1 MSVAERRDRAER
13 KVAALRK
20 KGKDVHPISVEG
32 RTIATTYWGKAW
44 CNNLESYSDFSNRL
58 PRGRSYLRHGSV
70 LDLQVKPGEVKA
82 LVAGRDLYAVK
93 VCIKPV
99 KNALWKSL
107 AAECARHVDSV
118 LELLEGKLSR
128 AVMDVLARRGSG
140 LFPEPAEISLD
151 CSCPDWADM
160 CKHVSA
166 VLYGIGARLDE
177 DPEFLFVLRGVD
189 HMDLIATAG
198 GGSRLTE
205 MAPDG
210 KTKVLDDSSLSD
222 VFGIEL
228 EETTPTSAKK
238 KRKGVARGKVKPGKV
253 KPGKVKPGKA
263 KRKRTQRKAARG
275 ATITTQDLLDR
286 GVPRSTFKNWVKAGV
301 LRRTSRRGVYK
312 TTATTEERIA
322 KAGS

>member
-1 MSVAERRDRAER
+1 M
-13 KVAALRK
+13 
-20 KGKDVHPISVEG
+20 
-32 RTIATTYWGKAW
+32 
-44 CNNLESYSDFSNRL
+44 
-58 PRGRSYLRHGSV
+58 
-70 LDLQVKPGEVKA
+70 
-82 LVAGRDLYAVK
+82 
-93 VCIKPV
+93 
-99 KNALWKSL
+99 
-107 AAECARHVDSV
+107 
-118 LELLEGKLSR
+118 
-128 AVMDVLARRGSG
+128 
-140 LFPEPAEISLD
+140 
-151 CSCPDWADM
+151 
-160 CKHVSA
+160 
-166 VLYGIGARLDE
+166 RLDE

-238 KRKGVARGKVKPGKV
+238 KRKGVARGKAKPGKA
-253 KPGKVKPGKA
+253 KPGKA